1 MELMEVVRI
10 DPEIM
15 SGEPCFPGTRVP
27 VEILVDYL
35 AGGDSLDFFLDQYPT
50 VSRQQAEA
58 FIRHSAQAAVA
69 EVERAA

>member
-1 MELMEVVRI
+1 MEVVRI

-35 AGGDSLDFFLDQYPT
+35 AGGDTLDFFLEQYPT
-50 VSRQQAEA
+50 VSREKAEA
-58 FIRHSAQAAVA
+58 FIRHSAKAAVD
-69 EVERAA
+69 ELRRAA